1 MLQALSI
8 ADALAIA
15 EASQRRS
22 RDERAMV
29 QYLGI
34 GKKRGRMAGPVAS
47 PHLLRAD
54 AIDLAAF
61 ESPER
66 RQLEYAIAALSP
78 EARRELIALVFI
90 AQRPSLSFE
99 AAMRRTRRIP
109 PPAQSG
115 YLIGIRLERYVA
127 LGLEKLGYRGA

>member
-1 MLQALSI
+1 MAPLGIARHPPDGQGRWRRMLPINLPANGCSESTIQFMLQALLI

-47 PHLLRAD
+47 PHLLRA

-66 RQLEYAIAALSP
+66 RQLEYAIAA
-78 EARRELIALVFI
+78 
-90 AQRPSLSFE
+90 
-99 AAMRRTRRIP
+99 
-109 PPAQSG
+109 
-115 YLIGIRLERYVA
+115 
-127 LGLEKLGYRGA
+127 